1 MPITEEFVVDPKSPY
16 ASTKMMIEYF
26 IRDFH
31 RTNPDR
37 WHFGI
42 LRYFNPVG
50 AHESGLIGED
60 PCGVP
65 QNLMPVVARVIS
77 GKLDKVTV
85 FGTDY
90 PTRDGTCIRDYIH
103 VVDIAKGHLSAFDVL
118 AQKPQCFT
126 YNLSTGTG
134 TSVLEMI
141 KSFEKACGKEVP
153 HVLGA
158 RRAGDVPSLVADP
171 AAAVR
176 DIGWKVTYNIDQM
189 CADFWRWASM
199 NPQGYNTP
207 DN

>member
-26 IRDFH
+26 IRDLH

-42 LRYFNPVG
+42 LRYFNPAG

-65 QNLMPVVARVIS
+65 QNLMPVLVRAIT
-77 GKLDKVTV
+77 GKLPKVTV
-85 FGTDY
+85 FGSDY
-90 PTRDGTCIRDYIH
+90 PTRDGTAVRDYIH
-103 VVDIAKGHLSAFDVL
+103 VVDIAKGHLSAFARL
-118 AQKPQCFT
+118 AEKPQCFT

-134 TSVLEMI
+134 TTVLEMI
-141 KSFEKACGKEVP
+141 NAFSKACGKDVP
-153 HVLGA
+153 FVIGE

-176 DIGWKVTYNIDQM
+176 DIGWVVTCDINKM
-189 CADFWRWASM
+189 CEDFWRWAKL
-199 NPQGYNTP
+199 NPEGYNTP
-207 DN
+207 E